1 MSMNMDAAI
10 RIKANVQG
18 ANAIQAFSRDLKGLD
33 GAAKLSNV
41 ELGRMNIAINR
52 MAREAGNTTVG
63 LRQHIAAL
71 SNLRDR
77 VEIGGKAYNRL
88 GGEIDQLRGKL
99 RALDR
104 DAEKTGG
111 TLKDK
116 LVSGLATV
124 GLGRLT
130 GGIISKS
137 ANFDQEVR
145 KAAAIEGSGSYDA
158 LRKSIEDVASVAAGT
173 PTQVAQLAT
182 ALSRAGFT
190 AKETAQAL
198 EGIVMGAE
206 AAAVSFEE
214 MGSIAA
220 DSMRAFGI
228 DTSKTQQ
235 VVDILVKSANSSNQT
250 VLDLGES
257 LKYAAPIA
265 RSLGVN
271 INDLA
276 ATMAILANNGIRGS
290 EAGTALRTGLQRLQI
305 AASGNNEELLGLTRG
320 SALLGEAMKIL
331 GADVLKANGQLK
343 PLDEVL
349 ISLKKNL
356 ANMPVG
362 VQAEVV
368 KALFGDEAGGKLRA
382 ALNSTE
388 ADIRKMF
395 GTIRNSGGA
404 AAETR
409 KEMQGFQNALD
420 RLGGNIETVTNAI
433 GDKFALVLGPLVEGL
448 NITIGALNQM
458 PQPLKDIAA
467 TMAAAGIATLGWVL
481 AMKTLGGIAALT
493 GITTGLTGAITAFTS
508 SAAFAAITTGGLSG
522 ALGVLKLA
530 IFAIPGWGWAAAGV
544 TALGFLG
551 KAVYDNN
558 ETFRAWVQNIG
569 GVVANDFKA
578 AMKGMA
584 DDAKVAATNAAGYWQ
599 SFTTFLGQLGG
610 WIKEMFSGVFGS
622 TAQSSQQ
629 AAAQSESGW
638 AKAWNGML
646 SNAAAAFTGLGQ
658 MISRWWS
665 QLPAPIRGYMS
676 GQAKNTGA
684 GLVIGAI
691 QYAGDASSRAVAKGT
706 NGVNRDGK
714 GDLPNIIP
722 ALPVLSGGMDFGGDG
737 GADGGKDKAKKAADE
752 AKRALDQYNA
762 AVKSGTDA
770 TRTLMERLQDVNLSM
785 IGIGVN
791 ATDALGVQRLKVE
804 LSAARE
810 YGEEMRK
817 IGELEKQRDAAAAK
831 GINTRDLDARIQAAR
846 DLATQLR
853 EMRSLE
859 GGQSY
864 TQGLMDL
871 LPKEADYNRQL
882 KESALLA
889 ANKKLGIEGLT
900 EVQKLNL
907 QIELLGLEAL
917 AVSNPALAEQIRL
930 LREKAGALDA
940 LNQKQEKTFG
950 ESIKDKLQA
959 YYNSIKDI
967 GGAIGDVMVKT
978 FQGIEDKLTEFVT
991 TGKANFKELARS
1003 ILADL
1008 ARIAIRAAIIKP
1020 LTGMIGGL
1028 FDGFTTNANG
1038 NAFGQNGIIPYAK
1051 GGIVNSPTLF
1061 KFAKGTGLMGE
1072 AGPEAIIP
1080 LKRGRDGKLGVAGGG
1095 GGSPV
1100 TVNVSVD
1107 ATGSQVQGNAG
1118 QGEQLG
1124 RVVAQAVQAE
1134 LVRQKRPGGL
1144 LAA

>member
-33 GAAKLSNV
+33 GVAKLSGA

-52 MAREAGNTTVG
+52 MAREAGNTTAG

-71 SNLRDR
+71 SNLRER

-99 RALDR
+99 RALDK
-104 DAEKTGG
+104 DAEKTGS

-124 GLGRLT
+124 GVGRLT
-130 GGIISKS
+130 GGIIGKA

-145 KAAAIEGSGSYDA
+145 KAAAIEGTGSYDA
-158 LRKSIEDVASVAAGT
+158 LRKSIEGVASVAAGT

-206 AAAVSFEE
+206 ASAVSFEE

-320 SALLGEAMKIL
+320 SALLGKAMKVL
-331 GADVLKANGQLK
+331 GADVLDARGQIK
-343 PLDEVL
+343 PLDEAL
-349 ISLKKNL
+349 ISMKRNL
-356 ANMPVG
+356 ARMPVG

-395 GTIRNSGGA
+395 ATIRNSGGA

-467 TMAAAGIATLGWVL
+467 AMAAAGIATLGWVL

-544 TALGFLG
+544 TALGLLG

-578 AMKGMA
+578 AMRGMA
-584 DDAKVAATNAAGYWQ
+584 DDAKVAATNAAGHWQ

-629 AAAQSESGW
+629 AAKQSENGW
-638 AKAWNGML
+638 ANAWNGML
-646 SNAAAAFTGLGQ
+646 KNASEAFTGLGQ
-658 MISRWWS
+658 MIANWWNK
-665 QLPAPIRGYMS
+665 LPAPIRGWMA
-676 GQAKNTGA
+676 GQAQSTG
-684 GLVIGAI
+684 IGMQLRAADYI
-691 QYAGDASSRAVAKGT
+691 MDASSRAVAKGT

-722 ALPVLSGGMDFGGDG
+722 ALPVMSGSMDFGGGGPDG
-737 GADGGKDKAKKAADE
+737 GAAKAKKAADE

-762 AVKSGTDA
+762 AVKSGSDA
-770 TRTLMERLQDVNLSM
+770 TRTLMERLQDVNLSL
-785 IGIGVN
+785 IGIGTN
-791 ATDALGVQRLKVE
+791 ATDALGVQRLKAE
-804 LSAARE
+804 MTAARE

-817 IGELEKQRDAAAAK
+817 IGELEKQRNEAAAK
-831 GINTRDLDARIQAAR
+831 GISTKDLDARIQAAK
-846 DLATQLR
+846 DLAAQLR
-853 EMRSLE
+853 EVRSQE
-859 GGQSY
+859 AYESYSQS
-864 TQGLMDL
+864 LADL
-871 LPKEADYNRQL
+871 LPKEADFNRQL
-882 KESALLA
+882 KEAALLA
-889 ANKKLGIEGLT
+889 ENKKRGIEGLT

-907 QIELLGLEAL
+907 QIELLDLEAK
-917 AVSNPALAEQIRL
+917 AEGNEVLKERIRL

-940 LNQKQEKTFG
+940 LNEKQEKTFG

-967 GGAIGDVMVKT
+967 GGAIGDVMVKA

-1003 ILADL
+1003 ILEDL

-1020 LTGMIGGL
+1020 LVGAIGGL
-1028 FDGFTTNANG
+1028 FEGFT
-1038 NAFGQNGIIPYAK
+1038 FAK
-1051 GGIVNSPTLF
+1051 GGIMTGDGPVPLKTYARGGIAKSPQL
-1061 KFAKGTGLMGE
+1061 ALYGE
-1072 AGPEAIIP
+1072 GSQPEAYVPLPDGRRIP
-1080 LKRGRDGKLGVAGGG
+1080 VALKGGG
-1095 GGSPV
+1095 GGGNSV
-1100 TVNVSVD
+1100 VNVNVD
-1107 ATGSQVQGNAG
+1107 ASGNSQVSGNAG
-1118 QGEQLG
+1118 QGEALG
-1124 RVVAQAVQAE
+1124 RVIAQAVQAE
-1134 LVRQKRPGGL
+1134 MIRQKRPGGL